1 MPFCIT
7 SNYLFWPAPG
17 CDNLEIQTINQQIS
31 HLSDV
36 FTNILLDR
44 GLLESQLFPV
54 NAYISLACY
63 NTYETQYDIMKQ
75 VWDRISPEKLAQQSK
90 VLLSE
95 VQGLAIMYQWLYYG
109 LGRMGVIFNQYD
121 NDPAKEPKEKQ
132 NEWRYL
138 LEKWNQLGIHYF
150 NTKKPTIEASGYT
163 NLAFGEDVI
172 TWLKDRLEPVTPS
185 QVANHRK
192 SIGTVDLYAF
202 MDECEA
208 RAKIIEHGPYP
219 INDDQILVITEYTH
233 LFDGKEELWLPWSE
247 TETPLPSSSL
257 GIAMTLSGVTTKF
270 SDTGTM
276 TLNPAEYGDHVQ
288 QMLAYTK
295 RGEKLTALGLDEL
308 AAYAEAADSSQQELF
323 MWFAEWNKQQL
334 LIAGAKAYMR
344 CFARYTNQVG
354 ITDQIDWELTPH
366 SMKQYVPYFMTHDGD
381 NAFARMFRPP
391 EERVKDPTFYKLPE
405 G

>member
-1 MPFCIT
+1 MDIH
-7 SNYLFWPAPG
+7 SVNH
-17 CDNLEIQTINQQIS
+17 QIA

-63 NTYETQYDIMKQ
+63 NTYEAQYDIMRQ
-75 VWDRISPEKLAQQSK
+75 VWNRISPEVLAQQSK

-109 LGRMGVIFNQYD
+109 LGRMGVIFNQCD
-121 NDPAKEPKEKQ
+121 NDPAKESETKQ
-132 NEWRYL
+132 QEWRYL
-138 LEKWNQLGIHYF
+138 LEKWYQLSTNYF
-150 NTKKPTIEASGYT
+150 NTKQATIEASGNR
-163 NLAFGEDVI
+163 NLAFDEKVL
-172 TWLKDRLEPVTPS
+172 TWLKDRLEPVNPA
-185 QVANHRK
+185 QVADHRK

-219 INDDQILVITEYTH
+219 HDDNQILVITEYTN
-233 LFDGKEELWLPWSE
+233 LYDGKEKLWLPWSE
-247 TETPLPSSSL
+247 TETPLPSASL
-257 GIAMTLSGVTTKF
+257 GIAMTLSDVTAKF

-276 TLNPAEYGDHVQ
+276 TLTPAEYGDYVH
-288 QMLAYTK
+288 QMLAYSK
-295 RGEKLTALGLDEL
+295 RGNKITSLGLDEL
-308 AAYAEAADSSQQELF
+308 ASYAEAADASQQELF
-323 MWFAEWNKQQL
+323 MRFAEWDKQQR

-344 CFARYTNQVG
+344 GFARYTNQVG
-354 ITDQIDWELTPH
+354 ITDQIDWGLTPH
-366 SMKQYVPYFMTHDGD
+366 AMKEYVPYFMTHDGD

-391 EERVKDPTFYKLPE
+391 EERAQDPTFYKLPE
-405 G
+405 

>member
-1 MPFCIT
+1 MNT
-7 SNYLFWPAPG
+7 
-17 CDNLEIQTINQQIS
+17 QTINQQIS

-63 NTYETQYDIMKQ
+63 NTYETQYEIMKQ
-75 VWDRISPEKLAQQSK
+75 VWDRISPEKLAQRSK

-109 LGRMGVIFNQYD
+109 LGRMGIIFNQCD

-132 NEWRYL
+132 KEWRYL
-138 LEKWNQLGIHYF
+138 LQNWYQLGTHYF

-163 NLAFGEDVI
+163 NLAFGEEVL

-219 INDDQILVITEYTH
+219 LDEDQILVITEYTH
-233 LFDGKEELWLPWSE
+233 LYDGKEDLWLPWSE

-276 TLNPAEYGDHVQ
+276 TLTPAEYGDHVQ

-295 RGEKLTALGLDEL
+295 HGEKLTALGLDEI
-308 AAYAEAADSSQQELF
+308 AAFAEAADASQQELF
-323 MWFAEWNKQQL
+323 MRFAEWDKQRL

-344 CFARYTNQVG
+344 GFARYTNQVG
-354 ITDQIDWELTPH
+354 ITEQIDWELTPH
-366 SMKQYVPYFMTHDGD
+366 SMKEYVPYFMTHDGD
-381 NAFARMFRPP
+381 NAFARMFRSP

-405 G
+405 K